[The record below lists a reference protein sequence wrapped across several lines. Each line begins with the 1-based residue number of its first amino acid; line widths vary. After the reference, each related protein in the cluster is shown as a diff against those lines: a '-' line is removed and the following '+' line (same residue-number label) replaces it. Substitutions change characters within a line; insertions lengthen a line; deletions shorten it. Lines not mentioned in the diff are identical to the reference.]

1 MTEPNTTEH
10 PDDALLIDFLTGN
23 ASAEQIDEVHA
34 RLESDES
41 FNRRA
46 ARVGGLLKLL
56 GACEGAGPSEALIA
70 RTVAAAE
77 SAKRTT
83 ALLDREVAI
92 ARPVTVPSFSLK
104 ELGAIAALLFLV
116 GTILLPSF
124 QRAHELSV
132 DNACVARAGEIGN
145 ALVLYATKHG
155 GSLPALGARD
165 AAWLTDGSDRK
176 QLSNSRNLWTL
187 VQDRSALPMDFQCPA
202 CPQPSPLDVK
212 QASMLGDFPSREF
225 INYSYHNAVNAS
237 GLRLHAANA
246 EAKAILA
253 DRTPVFEGGR
263 FNPDRVASNNSPN
276 HQGRGQAVLYLDMHA
291 VFANNSKVG
300 VNNDNIWLVRG
311 VHFYLGTEVPA
322 DDADSFLLPS
332 YIECGR

>member
-10 PDDALLIDFLTGN
+10 PDDAILIDFLTGN
-23 ASAEQIDEVHA
+23 ASAEQMDEVHA

-46 ARVGGLLKLL
+46 ARVGALLKALD
-56 GACEGAGPSEALIA
+56 AYEAPGPGEALIA

-83 ALLDREVAI
+83 ALLDREVAM

-104 ELGAIAALLFLV
+104 ELGAIAALLFVV

-124 QRAHELSV
+124 QHAHQLSQ
-132 DNACVARAGEIGN
+132 DNACVARAGEIGS
-145 ALVLYATKHG
+145 ALVLYATKRG

-165 AAWLTDGSDRK
+165 ASWLADSAGPTR
-176 QLSNSRNLWTL
+176 LSNSRNLWAL
-187 VQDRSALPMDFQCPA
+187 VQDQCALPMDFQCPA
-202 CPQPSPLDVK
+202 GQQPRPLDVEH
-212 QASMLGDFPSREF
+212 ASLLGDFPSREF
-225 INYSYHNAVNAS
+225 ISYSYHNAVNAT
-237 GLRLHAANA
+237 GLQLHAANA
-246 EAKAILA
+246 KAKAILA

-263 FNPDRVASNNSPN
+263 FNPDRLASDNSLN

-291 VFANNSKVG
+291 VFTNDAEVG
-300 VNNDNIWLVRG
+300 VDRDNIWLVRG
-311 VHFYLGTEVPA
+311 VHSYRGTEVPA

-332 YIECGR
+332 YIEAGR